1 MKRYK
6 GYEFRAGV
14 EAFASKATKALG
26 LTGVNIVWSRGISTA
41 GIDNRGTLYLSDVDD
56 ASTLT
61 ETDLHKYCGFVL
73 HELCHHAY
81 TNFNVRGSTD
91 YIRTLHNAVE
101 DAWIEHR
108 AIDRSLMGNVAQV
121 FEVLIA
127 GMVADALG
135 SVTDWA
141 DPRQYPFALAVYLR
155 KHAARKV
162 PLANGLEPIF
172 REAGLRLESAQSSV
186 DTLAIAEWVM
196 SQLKALQPEQKPNE
210 PNKPNDK
217 PKQGPKGDAG
227 DADGD
232 DAGDDAGDA
241 DDADAGDDAGNPG
254 DPGQGGKPVGDA
266 TAPADDCSPAEVE
279 PSIEGNSVTRTY
291 YDRTDIID
299 PAKCLEAKWQEIKTT
314 VPGRLRY
321 NLRRLFD
328 NSDRTDFQLGR
339 KYGSVNSSALPTY
352 QHNANV
358 FKLRREIDGI
368 ESAVVICLDV
378 SSSMYRDEADRRRIR
393 LASECTA
400 ALLETLKHA
409 QVSTSL
415 IAYGSKVS
423 VIKRWTDGL
432 PVTRDRLSKIASQG
446 STHTFIAMRHAH
458 ELLMAR
464 PEARK
469 VCIVLTDGEC
479 NAPFDSKH
487 QVQVGKALGIT
498 TIGIGISL
506 DVSRVFPEHINV
518 RDVKDLAEATFK
530 QIKLAA

>member
-1 MKRYK
+1 MKRFK
-6 GYEFRAGV
+6 GYAFRAGV
-14 EAFASKATKALG
+14 EAFATKATKALG
-26 LTGVNIVWSRGISTA
+26 LTDVNIVWSRGISTA
-41 GIDNRGTLYLSDVDD
+41 GIDNHGTLYLSDVDD

-81 TNFNVRGSTD
+81 TDFHVRGSTD
-91 YIRTLHNAVE
+91 YVRTLHNAVE

-108 AIDRSLMGNVAQV
+108 AIDRALMGNVAQV

-127 GMVADALG
+127 GMVTEALAA
-135 SVTDWA
+135 VTDWA

-172 REAGLRLESAQSSV
+172 REAGLRLENAQSSV

-196 SQLKALQPEQKPNE
+196 SQLKALQPEEKPNE
-210 PNKPNDK
+210 PTKPTDR

-227 DADGD
+227 D
-232 DAGDDAGDA
+232 DAGDA
-241 DDADAGDDAGNPG
+241 GDAEGDAGDDAGDDAGNPG
-254 DPGQGGKPVGDA
+254 DPGQGGKPAGDA
-266 TAPADDCSPAEVE
+266 TAPADDCTPTHVE
-279 PSIEGNSVTRTY
+279 PSIEGNSVTISWYERTA
-291 YDRTDIID
+291 IVE

-328 NSDRTDFQLGR
+328 NSDRTDFQMGR
-339 KYGSVNSSALPTY
+339 KYGSVNTSALPTY

-368 ESAVVICLDV
+368 DSAVVICLDV
-378 SSSMYRDEADRRRIR
+378 SSSMYRDESNRRRIR

-409 QVSTSL
+409 QVATSM
-415 IAYGSKVS
+415 IAYGSRVS

-432 PVTRDRLSKIASQG
+432 PVARDRLSKIATQG
-446 STHTFIAMRHAH
+446 STDTFSAMRHAH
-458 ELLMAR
+458 ELLMHR
-464 PEARK
+464 TEARK
-469 VCIVLTDGEC
+469 VCIVITDGEC
-479 NAPFDSKH
+479 NAPHDSKH

-518 RDVKDLAEATFK
+518 QDVKDLAEATFK
-530 QIKLAA
+530 NIKLAA